1 MIATYLGG
9 DPYSDPIQ
17 ILQELQSKKIITLT
31 IKGEFTSYTES
42 VQILASFCKVIMMC
56 LSLIYISVQVVCC
69 LGRF

>member
-31 IKGEFTSYTES
+31 IKGEFTSYIES

-56 LSLIYISVQVVCC
+56 LSLIIHLCTSCM
-69 LGRF
+69 LSW